1 VNEGDVE
8 PKKYGAPLL
17 LLKKLIDSTWN
28 TAAGYTS
35 DNNMMKLLAVIVFA
49 MASPIMVVVATTAT
63 TGGTKKSLSSLF
75 GVVGTPQR
83 KTTILGCIPRGGAVH
98 ESSTLSDLESKIQS
112 GALQEK
118 LSVIDFTATW

>member
-1 VNEGDVE
+1 M
-8 PKKYGAPLL
+8 AHRCCFW
-17 LLKKLIDSTWN
+17 KKLHVEHS
-28 TAAGYTS
+28 
-35 DNNMMKLLAVIVFA
+35 LLAVIVIA
-49 MASPIMVVVATTAT
+49 MASPIMVVVATTT

-75 GVVGTPQR
+75 GVVVAPQR